1 MGIRLSLG
9 ADATGVVRMVLKGA
23 LGLVMVGGVL
33 GLFISA
39 GLAQAVRGFLYGPSV
54 LDPVAFVGVPMI
66 LLCVAGVA
74 AWFPA
79 RRASRVN
86 PVQALKSE

>member
-1 MGIRLSLG
+1 
-9 ADATGVVRMVLKGA
+9 MVLKGA
-23 LGLVMVGGVL
+23 LGLVMVGGII
-33 GLFISA
+33 GLLISA
-39 GLAQAVRGFLYGPSV
+39 GLAQAVRRFLYGTSV
-54 LDPVAFVGVPMI
+54 LDPVAFVGVPII

-74 AWFPA
+74 AWVPA